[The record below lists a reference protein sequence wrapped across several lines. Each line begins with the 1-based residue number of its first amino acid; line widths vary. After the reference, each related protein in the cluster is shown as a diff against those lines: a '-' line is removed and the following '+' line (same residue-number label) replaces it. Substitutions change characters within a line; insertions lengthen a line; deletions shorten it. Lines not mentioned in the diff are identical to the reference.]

1 MLDTMRSTTTAVPNA
16 SRAGKRTV
24 GMHDNDNDSD
34 VRECGLEFID
44 VAAPELAGF
53 GQRIGGVSLIVGVSR
68 ILRR

>member
-24 GMHDNDNDSD
+24 GMHDNDSD